1 MKMKLLKLTLAIFFI
16 TYLSGCYKLAATD
29 SQGTPQPQPKV
40 TPTIVI
46 MGSSSAAGEGANP
59 IDSSWANRLQA
70 TVNQTST
77 KAKFINLAYG
87 GYTTYEAQ
95 ATGSVTASRP
105 APDTARNITKA
116 LSLHPTLVLLS
127 YPSNDIAWNFSDTE
141 ILNNY
146 AKLTHLLDSAKVQY
160 IIFSTQPRDFPDS
173 TQRMRLKTLND
184 KIISIYTYRVNN
196 FLDQLSTPTYSI
208 KPQYEAGDG
217 IHLNNAGHAVIFNA
231 TLQQPIFMNV
241 VQ

>member
-1 MKMKLLKLTLAIFFI
+1 MKLLKLTLAILII
-16 TYLSGCYKLAATD
+16 TYLSSCYKLTPTD
-29 SQGTPQPQPKV
+29 SQGNPQPKV

-46 MGSSSAAGEGANP
+46 MGSSSAAGGGANP
-59 IDSSWANRLQA
+59 IDSAWAYRLQA

-116 LSLHPTLVLLS
+116 LSYHPTLVLVS
-127 YPSNDIAWNFSDTE
+127 YPSNDIASNFTDTE

-160 IIFSTQPRDFPDS
+160 IIFSTQPRDFPDA
-173 TQRMRLKTLND
+173 TQRMRLKTIND
-184 KIISIYTYRVNN
+184 KIIAAYTYRVNN
-196 FLDQLSTPTYSI
+196 FLDQLSTSTYSI

-217 IHLNNAGHAVIFNA
+217 IHINNAGHAVILNA

-241 VQ
+241 VK

>member
-1 MKMKLLKLTLAIFFI
+1 MKLLKLTLAILII
-16 TYLSGCYKLAATD
+16 TYLSSCAKLALND
-29 SQGTPQPQPKV
+29 STGTPQPKV

-46 MGSSSAAGEGANP
+46 MGSSSAAGVGATP
-59 IDSSWANRLQA
+59 IDSCWAHRLQA

-77 KAKFINLAYG
+77 KANFINLAYG

-95 ATGSVTASRP
+95 ATGSITASRP

-116 LSLHPTLVLLS
+116 LSYHPTLVMIC
-127 YPSNDIAWNFSDTE
+127 YPSNDIAWNFTDDE

-160 IIFSTQPRDFPDS
+160 IIFSTQPRDFPDT

-184 KIISIYTYRVNN
+184 KIIAVYSYHVNN

-208 KPQYEAGDG
+208 KPQYESGDG
-217 IHLNNAGHAVIFNA
+217 IHLNNAGHAVILNA

-241 VQ
+241 VK

>member
-1 MKMKLLKLTLAIFFI
+1 MKLLKLTLAILII
-16 TYLSGCYKLAATD
+16 TYLSSCAKLALND
-29 SQGTPQPQPKV
+29 STGTPQPKV

-46 MGSSSAAGEGANP
+46 MGSSSAAGVGANP
-59 IDSSWANRLQA
+59 VDSCWAHRLQA
-70 TVNQTST
+70 TVNQAST
-77 KAKFINLAYG
+77 KANFINLAYG

-116 LSLHPTLVLLS
+116 LSYHPTLVMIS
-127 YPSNDIAWNFSDTE
+127 YPSNDIAWNFTDDE

-160 IIFSTQPRDFPDS
+160 IIFSMQPRDFTDAA
-173 TQRMRLKTLND
+173 QRMRLKTLND
-184 KIISIYTYRVNN
+184 KIISVYTFHVNN
-196 FLDQLSTPTYSI
+196 FLDQLSTATYSI
-208 KPQYEAGDG
+208 KPQYESGDG
-217 IHLNNAGHAVIFNA
+217 IHLNNAGHAVILNA

-241 VQ
+241 VK